1 MSTARLVL
9 CAGGIYAS
17 FLTWALVQ
25 ERLTSTP
32 YYADPAHIR
41 AGDAKPRFFRHV
53 IFLNTVQSTC
63 SALAALCYIAYKS
76 RSQHASW
83 ASRLGL
89 SVSIQKQ
96 FTRSHI
102 LTRRSAPRLVPLPQS
117 PSKAPA
123 TPPPNR
129 FSSNAS
135 NVHSWPASDRHLAT
149 LHCDISTTPRR
160 F

>member
-76 RSQHASW
+76 RIQHTSW
-83 ASRLGL
+83 SSRLGL
-89 SVSIQKQ
+89 SVSVPKQ
-96 FTRSHI
+96 VHPVAHTDT
-102 LTRRSAPRLVPLPQS
+102 LTVRRPVPLPQR
-117 PSKAPA
+117 PSKAPT

-135 NVHSWPASDRHLAT
+135 NVRSWPASDRHLAT
-149 LHCDISTTPRR
+149 LHCDISTTPHRS
-160 F
+160 